1 MHDSLNRE
9 KRMRELLR
17 ITQENQEILRRIT
30 QRKPQYD
37 HYKWQRQWEENQRFM
52 DDIAAY
58 PRDWW
63 KKDSKVTVWTKL
75 MRRNNGIH

>member
-1 MHDSLNRE
+1 
-9 KRMRELLR
+9 MRELLR

-37 HYKWQRQWEENQRFM
+37 HYKWQREWDENQRFM
-52 DDIAAY
+52 DAIAAY

-63 KKDSKVTVWTKL
+63 KKDNKVTIEDRYT
-75 MRRNNGIH
+75 